1 MVVGLGNCVFTI
13 ARALSDNGCDVIAV
27 DLDND
32 IVDRLAPFVSH
43 AAAGDSTDLETLQ
56 RIGASG
62 ADVAIVSRGDDISS
76 SILVTMAL
84 HDAALARAAN
94 VK

>member
-56 RIGASG
+56 RIGVVGRTWPSFPEAMIFLQ
-62 ADVAIVSRGDDISS
+62 AYW
-76 SILVTMAL
+76 
-84 HDAALARAAN
+84 
-94 VK
+94 